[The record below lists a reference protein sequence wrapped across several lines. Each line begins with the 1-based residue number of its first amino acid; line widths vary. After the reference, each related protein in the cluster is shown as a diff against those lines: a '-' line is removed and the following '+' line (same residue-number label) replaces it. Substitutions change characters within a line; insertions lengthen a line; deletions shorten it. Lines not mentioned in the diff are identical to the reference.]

1 MASKRVDGDET
12 LDISAVNVKV
22 AVLWN
27 VTPRCLVL
35 DTVVSEESSVPFYVV
50 DATFTFKMKA
60 SSVEISACLYRTA
73 LRDAPEGRNLAW
85 GEAYRHYL
93 LSLR

>member
-1 MASKRVDGDET
+1 VARKRVDGDKT
-12 LDISAVNVKV
+12 LDISVVNVKV

-35 DTVVSEESSVPFYVV
+35 DTVVSEESGVSFYVV
-50 DATFTFKMKA
+50 DVTFTFKMIA
-60 SSVEISACLYRTA
+60 STVEISARHCVTHWKV
-73 LRDAPEGRNLAW
+73 NLAW